1 MQFQPKTQ
9 EDIIREQKEFAA
21 KNVLPKGEYDFEV
34 AAAEDTVSKKSGNEM
49 IKLTLKVWGE
59 DGKERAVT
67 DYLLGA
73 MEHKLY
79 HFAHA
84 TGLGDLYEAGGL
96 EAIDCEGRSGRVK
109 LKVESSEQYGTKNAV
124 VDYVAAKPKAHGDVA
139 LKPKPKAAL
148 DPDLDAP
155 EDDDIPF

>member
-9 EDIIREQKEFAA
+9 EDIIREQREFAE

-34 AAAEDTVSKKSGNEM
+34 MAAEDAVSKRTGKEM
-49 IKLTLKVWGE
+49 IKLTLKVWGL
-59 DGKERAVT
+59 DGKERSVT

-84 TGLGDLYEAGGL
+84 TGLGEQYRDGGL

-109 LKVESSEQYGTKNAV
+109 LKVESSDQYGTKNAV
-124 VDYVAAKPKAHGDVA
+124 VDYVAEKPKEAAPAPALKAKPPV
-139 LKPKPKAAL
+139 

-155 EDDDIPF
+155 EEDDIPF